1 MCTQLHLKLKMAR
14 ERRGLTL
21 QTIAKES
28 GVREQNL
35 WLIECGKFDELPTG
49 LFGRHAVRNY
59 AQAVGMSPDE
69 ALAEVAHLLRV
80 PEDPMDGL
88 ARVRGFAR
96 RKERKGP
103 EPAAVSDAAP
113 APAPTGDWRVGATG
127 AIDAA
132 ILAGID
138 LILVALTALAG
149 GVSTAEVMRTGAPAI
164 VLLFAVIAVVYF
176 VALGGVRN
184 ATIGARLAKA
194 PPERDTNEIVDA
206 RLAIGRGLRCAFR
219 ESSILVDW
227 LATNAYVQKTLQT
240 WRPQLTAPSAVDRS
254 EWLQRRTRSAA

>member
-1 MCTQLHLKLKMAR
+1 VCTQLHVRLKLAR
-14 ERRGLTL
+14 ERQGLTL
-21 QTIAKES
+21 QTIAQRS

-35 WLIECGKFDELPTG
+35 WLIERGAFDELPTG

-69 ALAEVAHLLRV
+69 ALAEVAHLLRE

-96 RKERKGP
+96 RKERKAS
-103 EPAAVSDAAP
+103 EPIPVAEVTPTP
-113 APAPTGDWRVGATG
+113 AGDWRVRAAG

-138 LILVALTALAG
+138 LILLALTSLAG
-149 GVSTAEVMRTGAPAI
+149 GVSTAEVMRTGSPAI
-164 VLLFAVIAVVYF
+164 VLLIILITVVYF
-176 VALGGVRN
+176 VALGGIRN
-184 ATIGARLAKA
+184 ATIGARLVQAQGE
-194 PPERDTNEIVDA
+194 PDTHEVVDA
-206 RLAIGRGLRCAFR
+206 SVAIGRGLRWAFR

-227 LATNAYVQKTLQT
+227 LMSAAYVQQILRT
-240 WRPQLTAPSAVDRS
+240 WRPRLTASSAVDRS

>member
-1 MCTQLHLKLKMAR
+1 VCTQLHVRLKMAR

-21 QTIAKES
+21 QTIAKQS

-35 WLIECGKFDELPTG
+35 WLIDRGKFDELPTG

-69 ALAEVAHLLRV
+69 ALAEVAHLLRE

-96 RKERKGP
+96 RKERKAP
-103 EPAAVSDAAP
+103 EPVAAAEAAP
-113 APAPTGDWRVGATG
+113 SAVGDWRLRAAG

-132 ILAGID
+132 ILVGID
-138 LILVALTALAG
+138 LILVALTAVAG

-164 VLLFAVIAVVYF
+164 GLLFVLIAVVYF

-184 ATIGARLAKA
+184 ATIGARLVGA
-194 PPERDTNEIVDA
+194 PSEPDTDDVVDA
-206 RLAIGRGLRCAFR
+206 RLAMSRGLRCAFR

-227 LATNAYVQKTLQT
+227 LLSSGYVLRSLQA
-240 WRPQLTAPSAVDRS
+240 WRPRLTGSTAVDRS